1 MINTDKMMNVM
12 GITKCYQPKDKSY
25 THYGVSL
32 LRVREC
38 QKLVG
43 MGVWKQHWDISLN
56 TKVGVL
62 LKPLT
67 GEASSSM
74 SKYIKKYNI
83 RPTSDLPTYTAE
95 QLAGG
100 VPSEPDEYIKDV
112 TNGTVTYKRK
122 DIGLGTPSIVAQE
135 IGGTRYGNYI
145 LLGMVGICILVGGYW
160 LLGHIR
166 SP

>member
-1 MINTDKMMNVM
+1 MMNTDKMIDIM
-12 GITKCYQPKDKSY
+12 GITKCYQPENKSY
-25 THYGVSL
+25 THYGVSS

-38 QKLVG
+38 QNLIG
-43 MGVWKQHWDISLN
+43 MGIWKQHWDISLN

-67 GEASSSM
+67 NEASISM

-100 VPSEPDEYIKDV
+100 VPDEPEKYIKDV

-122 DIGLGTPSIVAQE
+122 AT
-135 IGGTRYGNYI
+135 GGTRYGNYI
-145 LLGMVGICILVGGYW
+145 LLGMVLGFSGIVLWFVMKNN
-160 LLGHIR
+160 
-166 SP
+166 